1 MVINKVEE
9 FIKAHNLITPGTSVI
24 LGFSGGPDSTF
35 LLHILAQLQCSQQF
49 TLIAAHLNHGWRAE
63 AEDDL
68 FFCQQMTEKLNVPFV
83 HAHAR
88 DFTGKVKFNG
98 SQEDLGRRMRRLFFS
113 QLLREHQ
120 TNSAQPARIAL
131 AHHQDDQYETFFIR
145 LARGSGL
152 EGLAGMRP
160 LHGDY
165 IRPLLGLSKSEIIAY
180 LNANNISFKLDA
192 SNSHAEKYLRSRIRT
207 MALPLL
213 ANCDKRF
220 PAILQ
225 NTMGNL
231 AEANDFVN
239 EIVQET
245 FAKLVEHREDHITL
259 DLSKLFTLHPYL
271 QKRVL
276 LHWICEEGV
285 PFTPSLGFFQEIE
298 RFLHQHRDGD
308 HLINQT
314 WHIKKR
320 NGQASIIS

>member
-1 MVINKVEE
+1 MVIKKVDQY
-9 FIKAHNLITPGTSVI
+9 IKEQNLIPPGSSII

-35 LLHILAQLQCSQQF
+35 LLHVLAQLQCSHPF

-63 AEDDL
+63 AEEDL
-68 FFCQQMTEKLNVPFV
+68 LFCQQMAEQLNVPFV

-98 SQEDLGRRMRRLFFS
+98 SQEDLGRRMRRLFFA

-120 TNSAQPARIAL
+120 PARVAL

-165 IRPLLGLSKSEIIAY
+165 IRPLLGINKSEIIAY
-180 LNANNISFKLDA
+180 LHANNIPYKIDA
-192 SNSHAEKYLRSRIRT
+192 SNAHAEKYLRSRIRT

-220 PAILQ
+220 PAILE
-225 NTMGNL
+225 NTMDNL
-231 AEANDFVN
+231 AEANDFVQM
-239 EIVQET
+239 IVEET
-245 FAKLVEHREDHITL
+245 FATLVEHKEDHMIL

-271 QKRVL
+271 QKRIL

-285 PFTPSLGFFQEIE
+285 PFTPSQGFFQEIE
-298 RFLHQHRDGD
+298 RFLHQNRDGD

-320 NGQASIIS
+320 KGQASIIS

>member
-1 MVINKVEE
+1 MVINKVEQ
-9 FIKAHNLITPGTSVI
+9 FIKEHQLIPSGTTII

-35 LLHILAQLQCSQQF
+35 LLHVLAQLQCSQQF
-49 TLIAAHLNHGWRAE
+49 RLIAAHLNHGWRAE
-63 AEDDL
+63 AEEDL
-68 FFCQQMTEKLNVPFV
+68 LFCQQMAEKLNVPFV

-88 DFTGKVKFNG
+88 DFTSNVKFNG
-98 SQEDLGRRMRRLFFS
+98 SQEELGRRMRRLFFS
-113 QLLREHQ
+113 QLIRDQQQNGHP
-120 TNSAQPARIAL
+120 SVRIAL

-160 LHGDY
+160 LHGAY
-165 IRPLLGLSKSEIIAY
+165 IRPLLGISKSEIMAY
-180 LNANNISFKLDA
+180 LHANNIPFKLDA

-225 NTMGNL
+225 NSMNNL

-245 FAKLVEHREDHITL
+245 FEKLVEHKEDHVIL
-259 DLSKLFTLHPYL
+259 DISKLFTLHPYL
-271 QKRVL
+271 QKRIL

-285 PFTPSLGFFQEIE
+285 PFTPSQGFFQEIE

-308 HLINQT
+308 HLLNQT